1 MLIEVLLEAVSKN
14 KLKEKSTAELTET
27 KEYVTVL
34 TIICN

>member
-14 KLKEKSTAELTET
+14 KLKEKSMAELTET